1 LTDVTATEH
10 RQGLLPTDVSALPEA
25 LLTRVDPLGWGPAT
39 AAVAQHAASH
49 PGDVAKAVG
58 RLLTTMAQLPAA
70 TLARV
75 VGASAD
81 APIEVDRKDR
91 RFSDPAWESNPA
103 FFALRQSY
111 LAACAFT
118 DELLEAGRVD
128 GLTDAKAAQFVHLLQ
143 NALAPTNFPL
153 TNPDVLVKAFQTGG
167 RSMVAGAQL
176 AMEDMRNGGRPVKVD
191 HSAFTLGKNLA
202 ATPGKVI
209 YRNELAELIQYAPQT
224 DEVHEVPL
232 LASPPWINK
241 YYVMDLAPRRSFVE
255 WAVQHGHTVFTLS
268 YRNPEE
274 SMRDITLDDY
284 LLMGPV
290 AALEVVSQITGADRV
305 DVVGLCLGGAMAA
318 MMAAHLAAED
328 SGLLGSLTLL
338 NTMLDYNSPGDLGA
352 MVDQASLDRL
362 DRRMADTG
370 FLDSKDMALTFDL
383 LRPNDLIFNYVVSRW
398 LKGEPPASFDILA
411 WNDDSTRMP
420 AAMHATYLRS
430 LYGANLLARGEMSLA
445 GELLDLSAVEADCYI
460 VGAINDHIV
469 PWRSSYAS
477 ERLLGGDVRYVLS
490 SGGHVAGIVNPPSPK
505 AWFEALEAAPD
516 GSMPDYP
523 VAPDEWREVAEKRPL
538 SWWEDWTEWSAQ
550 RAGPRRKPP
559 RMGSRKHRALAD
571 APGTYV
577 LG

>member
-1 LTDVTATEH
+1 LTATEA
-10 RQGLLPTDVSALPEA
+10 RQRVFPPDASALPEA
-25 LLTRVDPLGWGPAT
+25 LLSRFDPLGWGPAT
-39 AAVAQHAASH
+39 AAVAQRAASH
-49 PGDVAKAVG
+49 PVGVAKVTG
-58 RLLTTMAQLPAA
+58 RLLTTLARLPGA
-70 TLARV
+70 TLARS
-75 VGASAD
+75 VGATAHP
-81 APIEVDRKDR
+81 PIEVDKRDR
-91 RFSDPAWESNPA
+91 RFTDPAWESNPA
-103 FFALRQSY
+103 FFALRQTY
-111 LAACAFT
+111 LATCAFT
-118 DELLEAGRVD
+118 DALLEAGRAGD
-128 GLTDAKAAQFVHLLQ
+128 LTDAKAAQFVHLLQ
-143 NALAPTNFPL
+143 DAFAPTNFPF

-167 RSMVAGAQL
+167 LSVVKGALFAAG
-176 AMEDMRNGGRPVKVD
+176 DIRNGGRPVKVD

-202 ATPGKVI
+202 ATPGKVV
-209 YRNELAELIQYAPQT
+209 YRNELIELIQYASQT

-241 YYVMDLAPRRSFVE
+241 YYVMDLAPRRSFLE
-255 WAVQHGHTVFTLS
+255 WAVQHGHSVFTLS

-274 SMRDITLDDY
+274 SMRGITLDDY

-290 AALEVVSQITGADRV
+290 AGLEAVSQITGIDRV

-318 MMAAHLAAED
+318 MLAAYLAAEG

-338 NTMLDYNSPGDLGA
+338 NTMLDYRSPGELGA

-362 DRRMADTG
+362 DKRMAETG

-398 LKGEPPASFDILA
+398 LKGEPPSAFDILA

-430 LYGANLLARGEMSLA
+430 LYGANLLARGKMSLA
-445 GELLDLSAVEADCYI
+445 GEVLDLGVVDSDSYI
-460 VGAINDHIV
+460 VGAVNDHIV
-469 PWRSSYAS
+469 PWHSSYAS
-477 ERLLGGDVRYVLS
+477 QRLLGGEVRYVLS

-505 AWFEALEAAPD
+505 AWFEALDPEPD
-516 GSMPDYP
+516 GAMPDYP
-523 VAPDEWREVAEKRPL
+523 VAPERWRRVAGKQPR

-550 RAGPRRKPP
+550 RAGPMRKPP
-559 RMGSRKHRALAD
+559 RMGSRKHRPLAD